1 MLEDTLKWRSTYKPE
16 DIRWDEI
23 VVEGETGKLYR
34 ASVHDREGRIVLVL
48 RPGMQWLLLNTS
60 SKENQMRHL
69 VYMLENA
76 MLNLPHGQEQMS
88 WLIDFTEWS
97 FRNSNHYPERLAIA
111 FLYNPPRVFEAFW
124 KRHVLYTTI
133 LIPFKYYD
141 VTYEENLPIK
151 FGGKGIL
158 NYNHEEFSILMAQAT
173 LVRVFLEQ
181 S

>member
-97 FRNSNHYPERLAIA
+97 FRNS
-111 FLYNPPRVFEAFW
+111 V
-124 KRHVLYTTI
+124 
-133 LIPFKYYD
+133 
-141 VTYEENLPIK
+141 PIK
-151 FGGKGIL
+151 SAKETI
-158 NYNHEEFSILMAQAT
+158 NTYRITT
-173 LVRVFLEQ
+173 LRDLP
-181 S
+181 

>member
-1 MLEDTLKWRSTYKPE
+1 MFQRRSNSQPGQGREEHYNESKSKKMLEDTLKWRSTYKPE

-97 FRNSNHYPERLAIA
+97 FRNS
-111 FLYNPPRVFEAFW
+111 V
-124 KRHVLYTTI
+124 
-133 LIPFKYYD
+133 
-141 VTYEENLPIK
+141 PIK
-151 FGGKGIL
+151 SAKETI
-158 NYNHEEFSILMAQAT
+158 NTYRITT
-173 LVRVFLEQ
+173 LRDLP
-181 S
+181 

>member
-97 FRNSNHYPERLAIA
+97 FRNNSLKFMLDKKTIQKVKFVYPNNKDSVE
-111 FLYNPPRVFEAFW
+111 
-124 KRHVLYTTI
+124 
-133 LIPFKYYD
+133 
-141 VTYEENLPIK
+141 
-151 FGGKGIL
+151 
-158 NYNHEEFSILMAQAT
+158 LMKCY
-173 LVRVFLEQ
+173 
-181 S
+181 

>member
-48 RPGMQWLLLNTS
+48 RPGMQ
-60 SKENQMRHL
+60 MRHL

-76 MLNLPHGQEQMS
+76 MLSLPHGQEQMS

-97 FRNSNHYPERLAIA
+97 FRNNSLKFMLDKKTIQKVKFVYPNNKDSVELMKCY
-111 FLYNPPRVFEAFW
+111 F
-124 KRHVLYTTI
+124 
-133 LIPFKYYD
+133 D
-141 VTYEENLPIK
+141 EENLPIK

-173 LVRVFLEQ
+173 LSSSVR
-181 S
+181 